1 MVLLFVTKTPPPP
14 RPVHSLAGLEAQ
26 TTNTSCHEG
35 LLCLL
40 I

>member
-1 MVLLFVTKTPPPP
+1 MILLFVTKALPRP
-14 RPVHSLAGLEAQ
+14 RPVRSLAGLEAQ
-26 TTNTSCHEG
+26 TTNTSCHER

>member
-1 MVLLFVTKTPPPP
+1 MVLLFVTKAPPRP
-14 RPVHSLAGLEAQ
+14 RPVHSLAVLEAR

-35 LLCLL
+35 LFCLL